1 MLPLL
6 LFHEFSDIPLSF
18 LVRRLMLGCVI
29 VPVVLSGETFIGW
42 RWVWHELIFFVDG
55 IFYFTFFFLHITV
68 YLRNV
73 KS

>member
-1 MLPLL
+1 
-6 LFHEFSDIPLSF
+6 
-18 LVRRLMLGCVI
+18 MLGCVI